1 MALGASVAV
10 QAQETPVAEDVFG
23 GQARDFAIGVD
34 NYTTFVPTVTMF
46 MATESANSVFYQTGS
61 RVTSTDPTA
70 TGTATFSGWQVMPT
84 LDDNAEYGSTI
95 DGLACHGNSTTLLF
109 VHEGS
114 MYSTTPTSTSNTLL
128 DGPGVQDVL
137 VVGDVVL
144 HLRNGAASG
153 DLDLV
158 RGEMDASGVYTEVDV
173 LTFAAYNGLRPK
185 LVLDEATDEIY
196 ATFPRQETM
205 RVMSFGDTYDNISS
219 TTPAMSLMSPS
230 PTDPLVEWTAFDVAP
245 DGRWYVMGNSSFELA
260 GTGHDRQVAYSY
272 DHGITWDQFDLAA
285 PGPPG
290 GVFGADIVFLEQPTG
305 SQFSVACG
313 DVVSHA
319 YGIEGTW
326 TNIGHGGTDG
336 GSRANSGF
344 VCADPI
350 LDGMIYF
357 TSNQGAAYSMD
368 RGTSADNM
376 CDGMLAIQ
384 VNDIDMTADKQ
395 HAWVA
400 SKSGVRRVSDYLLP
414 TKAWSG
420 AVWPNLDGAPYQ
432 CMEILNDDAET
443 VIAGN
448 TRLHKLQADG
458 TWNTVFDPVSGSTG
472 VAFHYG
478 TKFKTVEQSPTD
490 PNIVLAGA
498 IQEGTLKGGLFA
510 SQDGGN
516 TFTQIALTASST
528 PSQDEDVMDI
538 EFVQE
543 GADEVAY
550 VALSYDDGGTG
561 NVFKIVHDASS
572 ASFTVTYN
580 FDAADC
586 DFTGHNEN
594 TLVDLQLSADGTTLF
609 AAGRDASSTPVLY
622 SKDMDGASNW
632 ERMDMTALPLSDY
645 DRGISALA
653 FGNNR
658 VFISLDEDI
667 YFYDFDNAAWSLGYS
682 YPEGT
687 QINVMYY
694 DELLVGTGTGLY
706 AHQVFDDAVTGVLE
720 SASPVSESVA
730 AIQAFPN
737 PTEGELQV
745 MLEQGA
751 RGEVA
756 ILDLTGRVMVST
768 RVESPMIQL
777 DLAQLPAGHY
787 MLQFVQDG
795 AQRPRMTHVLKR

>member
-1 MALGASVAV
+1 
-10 QAQETPVAEDVFG
+10 
-23 GQARDFAIGVD
+23 
-34 NYTTFVPTVTMF
+34 
-46 MATESANSVFYQTGS
+46 
-61 RVTSTDPTA
+61 
-70 TGTATFSGWQVMPT
+70 
-84 LDDNAEYGSTI
+84 
-95 DGLACHGNSTTLLF
+95 
-109 VHEGS
+109 
-114 MYSTTPTSTSNTLL
+114 
-128 DGPGVQDVL
+128 
-137 VVGDVVL
+137 
-144 HLRNGAASG
+144 
-153 DLDLV
+153 
-158 RGEMDASGVYTEVDV
+158 
-173 LTFAAYNGLRPK
+173 
-185 LVLDEATDEIY
+185 
-196 ATFPRQETM
+196 
-205 RVMSFGDTYDNISS
+205 
-219 TTPAMSLMSPS
+219 
-230 PTDPLVEWTAFDVAP
+230 
-245 DGRWYVMGNSSFELA
+245 
-260 GTGHDRQVAYSY
+260 
-272 DHGITWDQFDLAA
+272 
-285 PGPPG
+285 
-290 GVFGADIVFLEQPTG
+290 
-305 SQFSVACG
+305 
-313 DVVSHA
+313 
-319 YGIEGTW
+319 
-326 TNIGHGGTDG
+326 
-336 GSRANSGF
+336 
-344 VCADPI
+344 
-350 LDGMIYF
+350 
-357 TSNQGAAYSMD
+357 
-368 RGTSADNM
+368 
-376 CDGMLAIQ
+376 
-384 VNDIDMTADKQ
+384 
-395 HAWVA
+395 
-400 SKSGVRRVSDYLLP
+400 
-414 TKAWSG
+414 
-420 AVWPNLDGAPYQ
+420 
-432 CMEILNDDAET
+432 MEILNDDAET

-448 TRLHKLQADG
+448 TRLHMLQADG

-490 PNIVLAGA
+490 PSIVLAGA
-498 IQEGTLKGGLFA
+498 IQEGSLKGGLFA

-543 GADEVAY
+543 GGDEVAY

-594 TLVDLQLSADGTTLF
+594 TFVDLQLSADGTTLF

-720 SASPVSESVA
+720 SASPLSESVA

-737 PTEGELQV
+737 PTEGKLQV
-745 MLEQGA
+745 MLEQGS